1 MKTLILMLCLT
12 LVGCG
17 GGESAGEAKVEVEE
31 DKETLF
37 DPLLGTL
44 DKANAVEG
52 QLMDSKDRTDQA
64 IAESE
69 LAGDESKDHRDD

>member
-1 MKTLILMLCLT
+1 MRILILALCLT

-17 GGESAGEAKVEVEE
+17 GGESADAEKEAEE
-31 DKETLF
+31 DKETVF
-37 DPLLGTL
+37 DPLVGTL

-52 QLMDSKDRTDQA
+52 QLMESKDRTDQA

-69 LAGDESKDHRDD
+69 LAVDESKEDKDD

>member
-1 MKTLILMLCLT
+1 MRIMILALCLT

-17 GGESAGEAKVEVEE
+17 GGESADTEKEAEE
-31 DKETLF
+31 DKDTGF
-37 DPLLGTL
+37 DPLVGTL

-52 QLMDSKDRTDQA
+52 QLMENKDRTDQA

-69 LAGDESKDHRDD
+69 LAVDESKEDKDD

>member
-1 MKTLILMLCLT
+1 MKTLLLALSLT
-12 LVGCG
+12 LAACG
-17 GGESAGEAKVEVEE
+17 GSADTETNNEVEE
-31 DKETLF
+31 DKETVF

-52 QLMDSKDRTDQA
+52 QLMDSKARTDQA

-69 LAGDESKDHRDD
+69 LSEDPSEDDQED

>member
-1 MKTLILMLCLT
+1 MKVLIFAICLT
-12 LVGCG
+12 LAGC
-17 GGESAGEAKVEVEE
+17 GGESADESPEPEE
-31 DKETLF
+31 DKETIF
-37 DPLLGTL
+37 DPLVGTL

-69 LAGDESKDHRDD
+69 LALDDSQDEKDD

>member
-1 MKTLILMLCLT
+1 MKTFILALCLT

-17 GGESAGEAKVEVEE
+17 GGESADEATEAEE
-31 DKETLF
+31 DKETIF
-37 DPLLGTL
+37 DPLVGTL

-69 LAGDESKDHRDD
+69 LAGDESEDDRDD

>member
-1 MKTLILMLCLT
+1 MRILILALCLT

-17 GGESAGEAKVEVEE
+17 GGESAEAEKEAEE
-31 DKETLF
+31 DKETVF
-37 DPLLGTL
+37 DPLVGTL

-52 QLMDSKDRTDQA
+52 QLMESKDRTDQA

-69 LAGDESKDHRDD
+69 LAVDESKEDKDD

>member
-1 MKTLILMLCLT
+1 MKTLILAMCLT

-17 GGESAGEAKVEVEE
+17 GGNSADESNEAEE
-31 DKETLF
+31 DQETIF

-69 LAGDESKDHRDD
+69 LALDESEDDTDD

>member
-1 MKTLILMLCLT
+1 MKILILAMCLT

-17 GGESAGEAKVEVEE
+17 GGESADESNEVVE
-31 DKETLF
+31 DKETIF
-37 DPLLGTL
+37 DPLVGTL

-52 QLMDSKDRTDQA
+52 QLMDSKDRTDRA

-69 LAGDESKDHRDD
+69 LALDESEDNQDD

>member
-1 MKTLILMLCLT
+1 MKVLIFAICLA
-12 LVGCG
+12 LAGCG
-17 GGESAGEAKVEVEE
+17 GGESADESNKAEE
-31 DKETLF
+31 DKETVF
-37 DPLLGTL
+37 DPLVGTL

-69 LAGDESKDHRDD
+69 LAVDGSEDDQDD

>member
-1 MKTLILMLCLT
+1 MRIFMLAICLA
-12 LVGCG
+12 LAGCG
-17 GGESAGEAKVEVEE
+17 GGESSEDGKEAEE
-31 DKETLF
+31 DKETVF
-37 DPLLGTL
+37 DPLIGTL

-69 LAGDESKDHRDD
+69 LATDGSEEDQDD

>member
-1 MKTLILMLCLT
+1 MKVLIIAMCLA
-12 LVGCG
+12 LAGCG
-17 GGESAGEAKVEVEE
+17 GGESADESNEPEE
-31 DKETLF
+31 DKETVF
-37 DPLLGTL
+37 DPLVGTL

-69 LAGDESKDHRDD
+69 LAVDDSQDDQDD